1 MNRLSED
8 LRGTFH
14 RSRRSGIDEELL
26 DPISGFDALVG
37 PRKAVAGLGLTATT
51 SPDKHESAADPDAAQ
66 RSQYAENLQQ
76 P

>member
-1 MNRLSED
+1 MNRLSEH

-26 DPISGFDALVG
+26 DPISGFDALAG
-37 PRKAVAGLGLTATT
+37 PRKVVAGLGPMATT
-51 SPDKHESAADPDAAQ
+51 SPETLASAADTYAAQ
-66 RSQYAENLQQ
+66 RSQYAESLQK